1 MSQVAL
7 AEYLEQRKALVDAAL
22 DARLPRSEMPPQR
35 IHEAMRY
42 AALSEGKRLRPVL
55 VLAVSDLAGTP
66 PEHVLDAACAVEF
79 VHAASLVLDDLPS
92 MDNAVLRRECPCT
105 HIKYG
110 EATAILAAM
119 GLIALA
125 FDLVAQNAETCGRG
139 GAASPAVRHLA
150 HAVGSGGLV
159 AGQHADLDSTDRT
172 ASLDELEYT
181 HQQKA
186 GALFLA
192 SVQVPAYLVGL
203 HPDEIHV
210 LESYAGFMGLAFQI
224 TDDVL
229 DSHCEHEDLGK
240 NTFASH
246 LGVDGA
252 RSKVADLIASAT
264 SALELFG
271 NRAETLRDLA
281 EHVRT
286 RTA

>member
-1 MSQVAL
+1 MSHVAL
-7 AEYLEQRKALVDAAL
+7 SEYLERRKALVDAAL
-22 DARLPRSEMPPQR
+22 DACLPDPETSPERV
-35 IHEAMRY
+35 HEAMRY
-42 AALSEGKRLRPVL
+42 AALSAGKRLRPVL
-55 VLAVSDLAGTP
+55 VLAVSDLAGAP
-66 PEHVLDAACAVEF
+66 PEQVMDTACAVEF

-92 MDNAVLRRECPCT
+92 MDNAVLRRECACT
-105 HIKYG
+105 HVKYG

-125 FDLVAQNAETCGRG
+125 FDLVARNAEACGQG
-139 GAASPAVRHLA
+139 GAAAVRCLA
-150 HAVGSGGLV
+150 HAVGTGGLI
-159 AGQHADLDSTDRT
+159 AGQHADLDLTDRR

-192 SVQVPAYLVGL
+192 SVQAPAYLVGL
-203 HPDEIHV
+203 EAEEILA
-210 LESYAGFMGLAFQI
+210 LETYAREMGLAFQI

-229 DSHCEHEDLGK
+229 DSHCEFEDAGK

-252 RSKVADLIASAT
+252 RDKVTDLIAAAVD
-264 SALELFG
+264 ALEPFG
-271 NRAETLRDLA
+271 ERAETLRDLA

>member
-1 MSQVAL
+1 MPHIAL
-7 AEYLEQRKALVDAAL
+7 AEYLEQRRALVDRAL
-22 DARLPRSEMPPQR
+22 DSRLPDTDTPPQR
-35 IHEAMRY
+35 VHDAMRY
-42 AALSEGKRLRPVL
+42 AALSAGKRLRPVL

-66 PEHVLDAACAVEF
+66 LERVMDAACAVEF

-92 MDNAVLRRECPCT
+92 MDNAILRRECPCT

-125 FDLVAQNAETCGRG
+125 FDLVAHNAEMFGCG

-150 HAVGSGGLV
+150 HAVGTGGLV
-159 AGQHADLDSTDRT
+159 AGQHADLDLTDR
-172 ASLDELEYT
+172 AVSLDELEYT
-181 HQQKA
+181 HHQKA

-203 HPDEIHV
+203 PPDEIQV
-210 LESYAGFMGLAFQI
+210 LESYARYMGLAFQI

-229 DSHCEHEDLGK
+229 DSHCDHEDVGK
-240 NTFASH
+240 STFASH
-246 LGVDGA
+246 LGVEGA
-252 RSKVADLIASAT
+252 RSKVADLIAAAT
-264 SALELFG
+264 SVLEPFG
-271 NRAETLRDLA
+271 DRAETLRDLA